1 MTKAPQNVENIP
13 GSVIDESPATHAWI
27 KPEVAKL
34 DLETAQQTV
43 GIPG

>member
-1 MTKAPQNVENIP
+1 MREVSI
-13 GSVIDESPATHAWI
+13 SPDIAAETEVPSQQPAAVWI

-43 GIPG
+43 